1 MVSHS
6 KNHRHCKWLSDSCC
20 WWTICC
26 IQFLDSWKGARC
38 SRRSISYWS
47 KTVSVSQCL
56 EARRLQNR
64 NVWSDVQFWFSCSC
78 PSELL
83 TSIQHTSLIDS
94 SRHLTST
101 PLLKPSIFTLAY
113 TNNINLMDISPKKSN
128 TASRRTKRR
137 QQKQRRKFRAELEN
151 AIQPLSKQRG
161 RLQSTDRE
169 TNPQPDHKIECA
181 SRPDQKVLL
190 EARTLGETYRQI
202 WFIANDN

>member
-1 MVSHS
+1 
-6 KNHRHCKWLSDSCC
+6 
-20 WWTICC
+20 
-26 IQFLDSWKGARC
+26 
-38 SRRSISYWS
+38 
-47 KTVSVSQCL
+47 
-56 EARRLQNR
+56 
-64 NVWSDVQFWFSCSC
+64 
-78 PSELL
+78 
-83 TSIQHTSLIDS
+83 
-94 SRHLTST
+94 
-101 PLLKPSIFTLAY
+101 
-113 TNNINLMDISPKKSN
+113 MDISPKKSN

-202 WFIANDN
+202 